1 MSKRKEGC
9 RLEVPKAGE
18 ECESKGPRQRSEDCE
33 VERWVTEMMG
43 LGRSRLGRGKHE
55 EEV

>member
-18 ECESKGPRQRSEDCE
+18 DCESKGPRQRSADCE
-33 VERWVTEMMG
+33 VERWVDRDDGFGQISLRTREA
-43 LGRSRLGRGKHE
+43 
-55 EEV
+55 